1 MDSKNNKDSTN
12 DSNMTGRSSSNDLSE
27 KSAAGPTM
35 LLLWIWNWFAALPK
49 TITNLYTDIK
59 NGELLARFT
68 LLDAMLQFIV
78 AVATS
83 CHPQEDGMGG
93 DIDEHKTETDKPKDV
108 KVFGGTGRTLRPRTV
123 AANS

>member
-1 MDSKNNKDSTN
+1 MDSKNNTDSP
-12 DSNMTGRSSSNDLSE
+12 SNSKMSNRSSNRKDLSQ
-27 KSAAGPTM
+27 KSSSGPTV
-35 LLLWIWNWFAALPK
+35 LFVWIWNWL
-49 TITNLYTDIK
+49 TNLYADIK
-59 NGELLARFT
+59 NGDLLARFT

-93 DIDEHKTETDKPKDV
+93 DTDEHKADSDKSKET